1 MPYAYSCYSE
11 GIDVVRCCKKKK
23 KTQTGCDVE
32 SWKLLGRTNF
42 QGILTEELPRIDLG
56 PTEHQ
61 VVSESL

>member
-1 MPYAYSCYSE
+1 MH
-11 GIDVVRCCKKKK
+11 IVVTPKASTLVAVAKKP
-23 KTQTGCDVE
+23 QTGCDVE

-42 QGILTEELPRIDLG
+42 QGRLTEELPRIDLG